1 MKSTTC
7 TNNYAETLAL
17 GEALGIKLVPGDVV
31 ALFGDLG
38 AGKTVLTK
46 GIASGLEFPDE
57 IHSPTFT
64 LIHEHLGAIPL
75 YHIDLYRLTSEAE
88 VESIG
93 VEEYIHGDGVTV
105 IEWADRMKSMLP
117 PDRLDVYIKIT
128 GEDTREFVFETD
140 SGRLAAVIEEVTGH
154 AADSD

>member
-1 MKSTTC
+1 LKSTTC

-64 LIHEHLGAIPL
+64 LIHEHLGA
-75 YHIDLYRLTSEAE
+75 SEAE